1 MRWSK
6 PSFTDYLSAV
16 NDSSAKIK
24 NYFSNI
30 TFVFSHHNVW
40 KRLLVKKLNYFLFT
54 IRMPILMRKQII
66 PLQMKNYKKWSN
78 SLKRVRFF
86 RQKVMKNGWVGKPKL
101 IGSRFEL
108 LNTAQLIRV
117 DKFLLLF
124 FQLCFPF

>member
-30 TFVFSHHNVW
+30 TFVFSHQNVW
-40 KRLLVKKLNYFLFT
+40 KRWLVKKFNYFLFT

-86 RQKVMKNGWVGKPKL
+86 LDKNDEERLGGETETHS
-101 IGSRFEL
+101 SRFEL